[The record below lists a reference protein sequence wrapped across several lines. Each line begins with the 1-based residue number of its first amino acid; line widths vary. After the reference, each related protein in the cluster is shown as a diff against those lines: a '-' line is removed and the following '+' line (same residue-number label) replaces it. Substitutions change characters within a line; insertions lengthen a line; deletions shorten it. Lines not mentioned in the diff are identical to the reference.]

1 MFIDLR
7 KAKNEFLNYTSNY
20 DKNNSKIDLKIWHSI
35 RVMELSKLLG
45 ERMDLDE
52 EDIEI
57 ATVIGLLHD
66 LGRFDQITKHDTFN
80 DFQSF
85 DHGDYAVEL
94 LNNDMRN
101 YVDTDKYDDLIKV
114 AIKNHNKYKI
124 EDGLTEKEL
133 LFSKLVRDADKVDI
147 LYQATYRY
155 WEGKEEK
162 INNSLIDQK
171 ILDEFFDKKQVE
183 FEHEKTY
190 NELAEVIM
198 TIAFIFDINFK
209 ESFQVIKNEN
219 YINKI
224 LDRFNFKDIDKI
236 REFANNY
243 IDEKIQEA

>member
-1 MFIDLR
+1 M
-7 KAKNEFLNYTSNY
+7 
-20 DKNNSKIDLKIWHSI
+20 
-35 RVMELSKLLG
+35 SKL
-45 ERMDLDE
+45 E
-52 EDIEI
+52 ELIEKYCPDGVEYCSMMNI
-57 ATVIGLLHD
+57 VNT
-66 LGRFDQITKHDTFN
+66 ITTGKLNANAMEENGIYPFFTCDANPFKINSYVFRGFN
-80 DFQSF
+80 DFLSF